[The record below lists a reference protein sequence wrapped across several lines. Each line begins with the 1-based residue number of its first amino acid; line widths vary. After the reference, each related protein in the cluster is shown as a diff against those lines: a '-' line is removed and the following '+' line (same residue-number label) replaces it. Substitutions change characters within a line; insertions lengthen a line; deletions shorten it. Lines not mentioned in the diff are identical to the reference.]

1 MPSSLRY
8 MNDGFFFFIILLFY
22 IQKADELNK
31 TPRAANCI
39 IVFQCGVLY

>member
-1 MPSSLRY
+1 MPRSLRY
-8 MNDGFFFFIILLFY
+8 MNDEFFFFILLFY
-22 IQKADELNK
+22 IRKADELNK